1 MSQRYDSILEEN
13 ANLKK
18 ALATSKSVIER
29 AANDYET
36 LKQIHE
42 EYKLQQDRIKKEN
55 EELHSKMIMLI
66 NDKKELENQFDT
78 TFRNLKIAIDQKQR
92 EIEEI

>member
-1 MSQRYDSILEEN
+1 MSRCPLD
-13 ANLKK
+13 
-18 ALATSKSVIER
+18 
-29 AANDYET
+29 DYET